1 MFIVLASIS
10 PQKTYAQNLCSILNS
25 HEARH
30 FANVELLYFS
40 SMILVHL
47 YIGQAMPYLFD
58 TPEQRRKMFDAI
70 GIQSIDEL
78 FEQIPEELQLKR
90 ELSLPQPLSELS
102 LQLEMEARLGQGGTS
117 LKTCFLG
124 GGVYDHFIP
133 AVVDE
138 ITSRGEFYT
147 AYTPYQAEASQG
159 TLQAFYEYQTLIS
172 QLTGMDVSNASLYE
186 CGTAVSEAVFM
197 AMRVNGRHEKVIVA
211 GTLHPEYRAVLDTY
225 FARLGTK
232 IVELPHTNGTIAPE
246 TLNASID
253 AETTAVVIQQP
264 NFFGCL
270 EDVAALTEI
279 AHKAGALSILAF
291 DAVSPGLLK
300 KPADYGVDIAVAEGQ
315 PLGTPLQF
323 GGPLLGIFTCRNEY
337 VRKMPGRLI
346 GKTTDRKGK
355 ECFALN
361 LQARE
366 QHIRRD
372 KATSNICTNQGLL
385 ALRTTIFL
393 ATVGPRGLKQMATLS
408 HQKARYAAELLTS
421 IPGVSLKFDKP
432 FFREFL
438 LETPRPASEV
448 LAAISNKGINVGP
461 DLARFAS
468 TNCEDSQNCF
478 LVAFTEKRT
487 RSEIESLASALR
499 EVLSS

>member
-1 MFIVLASIS
+1 MA
-10 PQKTYAQNLCSILNS
+10 
-25 HEARH
+25 
-30 FANVELLYFS
+30 
-40 SMILVHL
+40 
-47 YIGQAMPYLFD
+47 YLFD
-58 TPEQRRKMFDAI
+58 TPDQRQKMFAAI

-78 FEQIPEELQLKR
+78 FAQIPVELQLKR
-90 ELSLPQPLSELS
+90 ELNLPQPVSEMA
-102 LQLEMEARLGQGGTS
+102 LQQEMEDRLGFNAS
-117 LKTCFLG
+117 SSRTCFLG

-186 CGTAVSEAVFM
+186 GGTAVSEAVFM
-197 AMRVNGRHEKVIVA
+197 AMRVNGRHQKVAFA
-211 GTLHPEYRAVLDTY
+211 GTLHPEYRLVLETY
-225 FARLGTK
+225 FARLGTQL
-232 IVELPHTNGTIAPE
+232 VEIPHANGVLCLDSCRA
-246 TLNASID
+246 AID
-253 AETTAVVIQQP
+253 SETTALVIQQP

-279 AHKAGALSILAF
+279 AHNAGALSILAF
-291 DAVSPGLLK
+291 DAISPGLLK

-346 GKTTDRKGK
+346 GKTVDRKGK
-355 ECFALN
+355 DCFALN

-385 ALRTTIFL
+385 ALRTTVFL
-393 ATVGPRGLKQMATLS
+393 ATVGPHGLRQMATLS
-408 HQKARYAAELLTS
+408 HQKARYAADVLTK
-421 IPGVSLKFDKP
+421 IPGVRLKFPQP

-438 LETPRPASEV
+438 LETSRPAAAV
-448 LAAISNKGINVGP
+448 LSALADKGINVGP
-461 DLARFAS
+461 DLLRFGIQNVPNA
-468 TNCEDSQNCF
+468 QNCF
-478 LVAFTEKRT
+478 LVALTEKRT
-487 RSEIESLASALR
+487 RTEIDALAKALA
-499 EVLSS
+499 EVLQLS

>member
-1 MFIVLASIS
+1 
-10 PQKTYAQNLCSILNS
+10 
-25 HEARH
+25 
-30 FANVELLYFS
+30 
-40 SMILVHL
+40 
-47 YIGQAMPYLFD
+47 MPYLFD
-58 TPEQRRKMFDAI
+58 TPEQRQKMFEAI
-70 GIQSIDEL
+70 GIQSIDDL
-78 FEQIPEELQLKR
+78 FSQIPEELQLRR
-90 ELSLPQPLSELS
+90 ELELPAPVSELA
-102 LQLEMEARLGQGGTS
+102 LQQEMEQRLGDGGTS
-117 LKTCFLG
+117 NSTCFMG

-172 QLTGMDVSNASLYE
+172 LLTGMDVSNASLYE
-186 CGTAVSEAVFM
+186 GGTAVSEAVFM
-197 AMRVNGRHEKVIVA
+197 AMRVNGRHDKVVIA
-211 GTLHPEYRAVLDTY
+211 GTLHPEYRAVLNTY

-232 IVELPHTNGTIAPE
+232 LVELPHTNGVISA
-246 TLNASID
+246 NVCRAAID
-253 AETTAVVIQQP
+253 SETTAIVIQQP

-270 EDVAALTEI
+270 EDVAAITAI
-279 AHKAGALSILAF
+279 AHEAGALSILAF

-300 KPADYGVDIAVAEGQ
+300 KPGDYGVDIAVAEGQ

-346 GKTTDRKGK
+346 GKTTDRNGK

-385 ALRTTIFL
+385 ALRTTVFL
-393 ATVGPRGLKQMATLS
+393 ATVGPRGMRQMALLS
-408 HQKARYAAELLTS
+408 HQKARYAAEILTK
-421 IPGVSLKFDKP
+421 IPGVRLKFQQP

-438 LETPRPASEV
+438 LETPRPAKEV
-448 LAAISNKGINVGP
+448 LASLADKGINVGP
-461 DLARFAS
+461 DLARFQM
-468 TNCEDSQNCF
+468 TQVEGWQNCF
-478 LVAFTEKRT
+478 LVALTEKRT
-487 RSEIESLASALR
+487 RREIDSLAEALR
-499 EVLSS
+499 AVL

>member
-1 MFIVLASIS
+1 
-10 PQKTYAQNLCSILNS
+10 
-25 HEARH
+25 
-30 FANVELLYFS
+30 
-40 SMILVHL
+40 
-47 YIGQAMPYLFD
+47 MPYLFD

-78 FEQIPEELQLKR
+78 FSQIPAELQLKR
-90 ELSLPQPLSELS
+90 DLTLPDAVSELA
-102 LQLEMEARLGQGGTS
+102 LQQDMEQRLGKGGTS
-117 LKTCFLG
+117 DNICFLG

-172 QLTGMDVSNASLYE
+172 QLTGMEVSNASLYE
-186 CGTAVSEAVFM
+186 GGTAVSEAVFM
-197 AMRVNGRHEKVIVA
+197 AMRVNGRHEKVAIA
-211 GTLHPEYRAVLDTY
+211 GTLHPEYRQILLTY
-225 FARLGTK
+225 FGRLGTK
-232 IVELPHTNGTIAPE
+232 LVEIPQTNGVITEESCRA
-246 TLNASID
+246 AVDS
-253 AETTAVVIQQP
+253 ETTAIVLQQP

-270 EDVAALTEI
+270 EDVAALTRI
-279 AHKAGALSILAF
+279 AHEAGALSILSF

-300 KPADYGVDIAVAEGQ
+300 KPADYDVDIAVAEGQ

-385 ALRTTIFL
+385 ALRTAVFL

-408 HQKARYAAELLTS
+408 HEKARFAAELLTQ
-421 IPGVSLKFDKP
+421 IPGVTLKFKQP

-438 LETPRPASEV
+438 LETPLPATVV
-448 LAAISNKGINVGP
+448 LTALAEKGINVGP
-461 DLARFAS
+461 DLTRFTM
-468 TNCEDSQNCF
+468 TNMDEWQNCF
-478 LVAFTEKRT
+478 LVALTEKRT
-487 RSEIESLASALR
+487 RGEIELLAKALT
-499 EVLSS
+499 EVMQRRPQ

>member
-1 MFIVLASIS
+1 
-10 PQKTYAQNLCSILNS
+10 
-25 HEARH
+25 
-30 FANVELLYFS
+30 
-40 SMILVHL
+40 
-47 YIGQAMPYLFD
+47 MPYLFD
-58 TPEQRRKMFDAI
+58 TPEQRQKMFEAI
-70 GIQSIDEL
+70 GIQSIDDL
-78 FEQIPEELQLKR
+78 FSQIPAELQLQR
-90 ELSLPQPLSELS
+90 ELELPAPVSELA
-102 LQLEMEARLGQGGTS
+102 LQQEMEQRLGDGGTS
-117 LKTCFLG
+117 NSTCFMG

-186 CGTAVSEAVFM
+186 GGTAVSEAVFM
-197 AMRVNGRHEKVIVA
+197 AMRVNGRHDKVVIA
-211 GTLHPEYRAVLDTY
+211 GTLHPEYRAVLNTY

-232 IVELPHTNGTIAPE
+232 LVELPHTNGVISA
-246 TLNASID
+246 NVCRAAID
-253 AETTAVVIQQP
+253 SETTAIVIQQP

-270 EDVAALTEI
+270 EDVAAITAI
-279 AHKAGALSILAF
+279 AHEAGALSILAF

-300 KPADYGVDIAVAEGQ
+300 KPGDYGVDIAVAEGQ

-346 GKTTDRKGK
+346 GKTTDRNGK

-385 ALRTTIFL
+385 ALRTTVFL
-393 ATVGPRGLKQMATLS
+393 ATRQMALLS
-408 HQKARYAAELLTS
+408 HQKARYAAEILTK
-421 IPGVSLKFDKP
+421 IPGVRLKFQQP

-438 LETPRPASEV
+438 LETPRPAKEV
-448 LAAISNKGINVGP
+448 LASLADKGINVGP
-461 DLARFAS
+461 DLARFQM
-468 TNCEDSQNCF
+468 TQVEGWQNCF
-478 LVAFTEKRT
+478 LVALTEKRT
-487 RSEIESLASALR
+487 RREIDSLAEALR
-499 EVLSS
+499 AVL

>member
-1 MFIVLASIS
+1 
-10 PQKTYAQNLCSILNS
+10 
-25 HEARH
+25 
-30 FANVELLYFS
+30 
-40 SMILVHL
+40 
-47 YIGQAMPYLFD
+47 MPYLFD
-58 TPEQRRKMFDAI
+58 TPEQRQKMFEAI
-70 GIQSIDEL
+70 GIQSIDDL
-78 FEQIPEELQLKR
+78 FSQIPEELQLRR
-90 ELSLPQPLSELS
+90 ELELPAPVSELA
-102 LQLEMEARLGQGGTS
+102 LQQEMEQRLGDGGTS
-117 LKTCFLG
+117 NSTCFMG

-186 CGTAVSEAVFM
+186 GGTAVSEAVFM
-197 AMRVNGRHEKVIVA
+197 AMRVNGRHDKVVIA
-211 GTLHPEYRAVLDTY
+211 GTLHPEYRAVLNTY

-232 IVELPHTNGTIAPE
+232 LVELPHTNGVISADVCR
-246 TLNASID
+246 AAID
-253 AETTAVVIQQP
+253 SETTAIVIQQP

-270 EDVAALTEI
+270 EDVAAITAI
-279 AHKAGALSILAF
+279 AHEAGALSILAF

-300 KPADYGVDIAVAEGQ
+300 KPGDYGVDIAVAEGQ

-385 ALRTTIFL
+385 ALRTTVFL
-393 ATVGPRGLKQMATLS
+393 ATVGPRGMRQMALLS
-408 HQKARYAAELLTS
+408 HQKARYAAEILTK
-421 IPGVSLKFDKP
+421 IPGVRLKFQQP

-438 LETPRPASEV
+438 LETPRPAKEV
-448 LAAISNKGINVGP
+448 LASLADKGINVGP
-461 DLARFAS
+461 DLARFQM
-468 TNCEDSQNCF
+468 TQVEGWQNCF
-478 LVAFTEKRT
+478 LVALTEKRT
-487 RSEIESLASALR
+487 RREIDSLAEALR
-499 EVLSS
+499 AVL

>member
-1 MFIVLASIS
+1 
-10 PQKTYAQNLCSILNS
+10 
-25 HEARH
+25 
-30 FANVELLYFS
+30 
-40 SMILVHL
+40 
-47 YIGQAMPYLFD
+47 MPYLFD
-58 TPEQRRKMFDAI
+58 TPEQRQKMFEAI
-70 GIQSIDEL
+70 GIQSIDDL
-78 FEQIPEELQLKR
+78 FSQIPAELQLQR
-90 ELSLPQPLSELS
+90 ELELPAPVSELA
-102 LQLEMEARLGQGGTS
+102 LQQEMEQRLGDGGTS
-117 LKTCFLG
+117 NSTCFMG

-186 CGTAVSEAVFM
+186 GGTAVSEAVFM
-197 AMRVNGRHEKVIVA
+197 AMRVNGRHDKVVIA
-211 GTLHPEYRAVLDTY
+211 GTLHPEYRAVLNTY

-232 IVELPHTNGTIAPE
+232 LVELPHTNGVISADVCR
-246 TLNASID
+246 AAID
-253 AETTAVVIQQP
+253 SETTAIVIQQP

-270 EDVAALTEI
+270 EDVAAMTAI
-279 AHKAGALSILAF
+279 AHEAGALSILAF

-300 KPADYGVDIAVAEGQ
+300 KPGDYGVDIAVAEGQ

-385 ALRTTIFL
+385 ALRTTVFL
-393 ATVGPRGLKQMATLS
+393 ATVGPRGMRQMALLS
-408 HQKARYAAELLTS
+408 HQKARYAAEILTK
-421 IPGVSLKFDKP
+421 IPGVRLKFQQP

-438 LETPRPASEV
+438 LETPRPAKEV
-448 LAAISNKGINVGP
+448 LASLADKGINVGP
-461 DLARFAS
+461 DLARFQM
-468 TNCEDSQNCF
+468 TQVEGWQNCF
-478 LVAFTEKRT
+478 LVALTEKRT
-487 RSEIESLASALR
+487 RREIDSLAEALR
-499 EVLSS
+499 AVL

>member
-1 MFIVLASIS
+1 
-10 PQKTYAQNLCSILNS
+10 
-25 HEARH
+25 
-30 FANVELLYFS
+30 
-40 SMILVHL
+40 
-47 YIGQAMPYLFD
+47 MPYLFD

-70 GIQSIDEL
+70 GIQSIEEL
-78 FEQIPEELQLKR
+78 FTQIPAELQLKR
-90 ELSLPQPLSELS
+90 ELDLPSPVSELA
-102 LQLEMEARLGQGGTS
+102 LQQEMESRLGRWDTGS
-117 LKTCFLG
+117 KTCFLG

-138 ITSRGEFYT
+138 IASRGEFYT

-159 TLQAFYEYQTLIS
+159 TLQAFYEYQTLIC

-186 CGTAVSEAVFM
+186 GGTAVSEAVFM
-197 AMRVNGRHEKVIVA
+197 AMRINGRHQKVAVA
-211 GTLHPEYRAVLDTY
+211 GTLHPEYRQVLETY
-225 FARLGTK
+225 FARLGTQL
-232 IVELPHTNGTIAPE
+232 VELPHTNGVISAE
-246 TLNASID
+246 TCRAAID
-253 AETTAVVIQQP
+253 SETTALVIQQP

-270 EDVAALTEI
+270 EDVATLTEI
-279 AHKAGALSILAF
+279 AHAAGALSILSF

-300 KPADYGVDIAVAEGQ
+300 KPADYNVDIAVAEGQ

-346 GKTTDRKGK
+346 GKTVDRKGK

-366 QHIRRD
+366 QHIRRE

-385 ALRTTIFL
+385 ALRTTVFL

-408 HQKARYAAELLTS
+408 HQKARYAVDLLTR
-421 IPGVSLKFDKP
+421 IPGVTLKFAQP

-438 LETPRPASEV
+438 LQTPRPADEILNA
-448 LAAISNKGINVGP
+448 LAGKGINAGP
-461 DLARFAS
+461 DLARFRM
-468 TNCEDSQNCF
+468 TNAEGWKNCF
-478 LVAFTEKRT
+478 LVALTEKRT
-487 RSEIESLASALR
+487 RREIESFAAALS
-499 EVLSS
+499 EVLS

>member
-1 MFIVLASIS
+1 
-10 PQKTYAQNLCSILNS
+10 
-25 HEARH
+25 
-30 FANVELLYFS
+30 
-40 SMILVHL
+40 
-47 YIGQAMPYLFD
+47 MPYLFD
-58 TPEQRRKMFDAI
+58 TPEQRQKMFSAI
-70 GIQSIDEL
+70 GIQSIDDL
-78 FEQIPEELQLKR
+78 FIQIPDELQLKR
-90 ELSLPQPLSELS
+90 ELQLPQPLSEMA
-102 LQLEMEARLGQGGTS
+102 LQQEMEARLGEGGSS

-186 CGTAVSEAVFM
+186 GGTAVSEAVFM
-197 AMRVNGRHEKVIVA
+197 AMRINGRHKKVAVA
-211 GTLHPEYRAVLDTY
+211 GTLHPEYRAVLETY
-225 FARLGTK
+225 FARLGTQ
-232 IVELPHTNGTIAPE
+232 IVEIPQTNGVITSDLCRA
-246 TLNASID
+246 AID
-253 AETTAVVIQQP
+253 SETTAVVLQQP

-270 EDVAALTEI
+270 EDIGALTAI
-279 AHKAGALSILAF
+279 AHEAGALSILAF

-300 KPADYGVDIAVAEGQ
+300 KPSDYGVDIAVAEGQ

-355 ECFALN
+355 DCFALN

-385 ALRTTIFL
+385 ALRTTVFL

-408 HQKARYAAELLTS
+408 HQKARYAAELLTK
-421 IPGVSLKFDKP
+421 IPGVSLKFAQP

-438 LETPRPASEV
+438 LETPRPADEV
-448 LAAISNKGINVGP
+448 LAKVADKGINVGP
-461 DLARFAS
+461 ALSRFES
-468 TNCEDSQNCF
+468 SSVPNSQNCF
-478 LVAFTEKRT
+478 LVALTEKRT
-487 RSEIESLASALR
+487 RAEIESLAKVLR
-499 EVLSS
+499 EVLQA

>member
-1 MFIVLASIS
+1 
-10 PQKTYAQNLCSILNS
+10 
-25 HEARH
+25 
-30 FANVELLYFS
+30 
-40 SMILVHL
+40 
-47 YIGQAMPYLFD
+47 MPYLFD
-58 TPEQRRKMFDAI
+58 TPEQRQKMFEAI
-70 GIQSIDEL
+70 GIQSIEDL
-78 FEQIPEELQLKR
+78 FSQIPAELQLQR
-90 ELSLPQPLSELS
+90 ELELPAPVSELA
-102 LQLEMEARLGQGGTS
+102 LQQEMEQRLGDGGTS
-117 LKTCFLG
+117 NSTCFMG

-186 CGTAVSEAVFM
+186 GGTAVSEAVFM
-197 AMRVNGRHEKVIVA
+197 AMRVNGRHDKVVIA
-211 GTLHPEYRAVLDTY
+211 GTLHPEYRAVLNTY

-232 IVELPHTNGTIAPE
+232 LVELPHTNGVISADVCR
-246 TLNASID
+246 AAID
-253 AETTAVVIQQP
+253 SETTAIVIQQP

-270 EDVAALTEI
+270 EDVAAITAI
-279 AHKAGALSILAF
+279 AHEAGALSILAF

-300 KPADYGVDIAVAEGQ
+300 KPGDYGVDIAVAEGQ

-385 ALRTTIFL
+385 ALRTTVFL
-393 ATVGPRGLKQMATLS
+393 ATVGPRGMRQMALLS
-408 HQKARYAAELLTS
+408 HQKARYAAEILTK
-421 IPGVSLKFDKP
+421 IPGVRLKFQQP

-438 LETPRPASEV
+438 LETPRPAKEV
-448 LAAISNKGINVGP
+448 LASLADKGINVGP
-461 DLARFAS
+461 DLARFQM
-468 TNCEDSQNCF
+468 TQVEGWQNCF
-478 LVAFTEKRT
+478 LVALTEKRT
-487 RSEIESLASALR
+487 RREIDSLAEALR
-499 EVLSS
+499 AVL

>member
-1 MFIVLASIS
+1 
-10 PQKTYAQNLCSILNS
+10 
-25 HEARH
+25 
-30 FANVELLYFS
+30 
-40 SMILVHL
+40 
-47 YIGQAMPYLFD
+47 MPYLFD
-58 TPEQRRKMFDAI
+58 TPEQRQKMFEAI
-70 GIQSIDEL
+70 GIQSIDDL
-78 FEQIPEELQLKR
+78 FSQIPAELQLQR
-90 ELSLPQPLSELS
+90 ELELPAPVSELA
-102 LQLEMEARLGQGGTS
+102 LQQEMEQRLGDGGTS
-117 LKTCFLG
+117 NSTCFMG

-186 CGTAVSEAVFM
+186 GGTAVSEAVFM
-197 AMRVNGRHEKVIVA
+197 AMRVNGRHDKVVIA
-211 GTLHPEYRAVLDTY
+211 GTLHPEYRAVLNTY

-232 IVELPHTNGTIAPE
+232 LVELPHTNGVISADVCR
-246 TLNASID
+246 AAID
-253 AETTAVVIQQP
+253 SETTAIVIQQP

-270 EDVAALTEI
+270 EDVAAITAI
-279 AHKAGALSILAF
+279 AHEAGALSILAF

-300 KPADYGVDIAVAEGQ
+300 KPGDYGVDIAVAEGQ

-385 ALRTTIFL
+385 ALRTTVFL
-393 ATVGPRGLKQMATLS
+393 ATVGPRGMRQMALLS
-408 HQKARYAAELLTS
+408 HQKSRYAAEILTK
-421 IPGVSLKFDKP
+421 IPGVRLKFQQP

-438 LETPRPASEV
+438 LETPRPAKEV
-448 LAAISNKGINVGP
+448 LASLADKGINVGP
-461 DLARFAS
+461 DLARFQM
-468 TNCEDSQNCF
+468 TQVEGWQNCF
-478 LVAFTEKRT
+478 LVALTEKRT
-487 RSEIESLASALR
+487 RREIDSLAEALR
-499 EVLSS
+499 AVL

>member
-1 MFIVLASIS
+1 
-10 PQKTYAQNLCSILNS
+10 
-25 HEARH
+25 
-30 FANVELLYFS
+30 
-40 SMILVHL
+40 
-47 YIGQAMPYLFD
+47 MPYLFD
-58 TPEQRRKMFDAI
+58 TPEQRQKMFEAI
-70 GIQSIDEL
+70 GIQSIDDL
-78 FEQIPEELQLKR
+78 FSQIPAELQLQR
-90 ELSLPQPLSELS
+90 ELELPAPVSELA
-102 LQLEMEARLGQGGTS
+102 LQQEMEQRLGDGGTS
-117 LKTCFLG
+117 NSTCFMG

-186 CGTAVSEAVFM
+186 GGTAVSEAVFM
-197 AMRVNGRHEKVIVA
+197 AMRVNGRHDKVVIA
-211 GTLHPEYRAVLDTY
+211 GTLHPEYRAVLNTY

-232 IVELPHTNGTIAPE
+232 LVELPHTNGVISA
-246 TLNASID
+246 NVCRAAID
-253 AETTAVVIQQP
+253 SETTAIVIQQP

-270 EDVAALTEI
+270 EDVAAITAI
-279 AHKAGALSILAF
+279 AHEAGALSILAF

-300 KPADYGVDIAVAEGQ
+300 KPGDYGVDIAVAEGQ

-385 ALRTTIFL
+385 ALRTTVFL
-393 ATVGPRGLKQMATLS
+393 ATVGPRGMRQMALLS
-408 HQKARYAAELLTS
+408 HQKSRYAAEILTK
-421 IPGVSLKFDKP
+421 IPGVRLRFQQP

-438 LETPRPASEV
+438 LETPRPAKEV
-448 LAAISNKGINVGP
+448 LASLADKGINVGP
-461 DLARFAS
+461 DLARFQM
-468 TNCEDSQNCF
+468 TQVEGWQNCF
-478 LVAFTEKRT
+478 LVALTEKRT
-487 RSEIESLASALR
+487 RREIDSLAEALR
-499 EVLSS
+499 AVL

>member
-1 MFIVLASIS
+1 
-10 PQKTYAQNLCSILNS
+10 
-25 HEARH
+25 
-30 FANVELLYFS
+30 
-40 SMILVHL
+40 
-47 YIGQAMPYLFD
+47 MPYLFD
-58 TPEQRRKMFDAI
+58 TPEQRQKMFEAI
-70 GIQSIDEL
+70 GIQSIDDL
-78 FEQIPEELQLKR
+78 FSQIPAELQLQR
-90 ELSLPQPLSELS
+90 ELELPAPVSELA
-102 LQLEMEARLGQGGTS
+102 LQQEMEQRLGDGGTS
-117 LKTCFLG
+117 NSTCFMG

-186 CGTAVSEAVFM
+186 GGTAVSEAVFM
-197 AMRVNGRHEKVIVA
+197 AMRVNGRHDKVVIA
-211 GTLHPEYRAVLDTY
+211 GTLHPEYRAVLNTY

-232 IVELPHTNGTIAPE
+232 LVELPHTNGVISADVCR
-246 TLNASID
+246 AAID
-253 AETTAVVIQQP
+253 SETTAIVIQQP

-270 EDVAALTEI
+270 EDVAAMTAI
-279 AHKAGALSILAF
+279 AHEAGALSILAF

-300 KPADYGVDIAVAEGQ
+300 KPGDYGVDIAVAEGQ

-385 ALRTTIFL
+385 ALRTTVFL
-393 ATVGPRGLKQMATLS
+393 ATVGPRGMRQMALLS
-408 HQKARYAAELLTS
+408 HQKARYAAEILAK
-421 IPGVSLKFDKP
+421 IPGVRLKFQQP

-438 LETPRPASEV
+438 LETPRPAKEV
-448 LAAISNKGINVGP
+448 LASLADKGINVGP
-461 DLARFAS
+461 DLARFQM
-468 TNCEDSQNCF
+468 TQVEGWQNCF
-478 LVAFTEKRT
+478 LVALTEKRT
-487 RSEIESLASALR
+487 RREIDSLAEALR
-499 EVLSS
+499 AVL